1 MKASALMSKARRSLA
16 AAQLLFDNGFLD
28 EACSRAYYAMFEA
41 ARAAL
46 SDVDAPDEARSAR
59 SHSGVISA
67 FGRYVVSAGLVA
79 PGIGRTLGQVQNLRL
94 VADYRGDPISV
105 AEAAQAIAWASA
117 FLESVEDA
125 LRIDRTPGQS

>member
-16 AAQLLFDNGFLD
+16 AAQLLFDDGFLD

-46 SDVDAPDEARSAR
+46 SIVDASDEARSAR

-67 FGRYVVSAGLVA
+67 FGRYIVSASLLGR
-79 PGIGRTLGQVQNLRL
+79 GRTLGQVQNLRL
-94 VADYRGDPISV
+94 IADYRGDPSWSRKR
-105 AEAAQAIAWASA
+105 A
-117 FLESVEDA
+117 
-125 LRIDRTPGQS
+125 DR